1 MRLIFKPNQS
11 FKPLFEIQ
19 VLAESN
25 RDVLLLVAQLGEHRD
40 KDLGGIGT
48 GGLLDT
54 HIGDRLQNGLP
65 TLLLIVS
72 QLLVAKV
79 RASKTDI
86 LLNILLIDLGTGHH
100 HLGIGQNN
108 GNLIATALDVLLGK
122 LGEIDICL
130 DLGVHRDGDLAIG
143 QGDFEVKGFA
153 EQLALQ
159 AEGIVVGDDFVY
171 AILGGVEFGA
181 LLDISDYF
189 C

>member
-25 RDVLLLVAQLGEHRD
+25 RDVLLLVSQLGEHGD
-40 KDLGGIGT
+40 KDLGGIGS

-54 HIGDRLQNGLP
+54 HIGDGLQDGLP
-65 TLLLIVS
+65 TLLLIVG
-72 QLLVAKV
+72 QLLVAEMS
-79 RASKTDI
+79 ASKTDI
-86 LLNILLIDLGTGHH
+86 LLNVLLIDLGTGHH

-122 LGEIDICL
+122 LGEIDIRL

-143 QGDFEVKGFA
+143 QRDLEVKRLA
-153 EQLALQ
+153 EKLA
-159 AEGIVVGDDFVY
+159 F
-171 AILGGVEFGA
+171 
-181 LLDISDYF
+181 
-189 C
+189 

>member
-1 MRLIFKPNQS
+1 M
-11 FKPLFEIQ
+11 FEIQ

-40 KDLGGIGT
+40 KDLGRIGT

-54 HIGDRLQNGLP
+54 HIGDGLQNGLP
-65 TLLLIVS
+65 TLLLIVG
-72 QLLVAKV
+72 QLLIAKV
-79 RASKTDI
+79 RASKTNI
-86 LLNILLIDLGTGHH
+86 LLNVLLIDLGTGHH

-108 GNLIATALDVLLGK
+108 GNLIATALDVLFGK

-130 DLGVHRDGDLAIG
+130 DLGIHRDGNLAIG
-143 QGDFEVKGFA
+143 QGDLEVKRLA
-153 EQLALQ
+153 EQLTFQ
-159 AEGIVVGDDFVY
+159 AEGIIVGDDLVY

-181 LLDISDYF
+181 LLNISDYF

>member
-11 FKPLFEIQ
+11 FKPLLEIQ

-25 RDVLLLVAQLGEHRD
+25 GDVLLLVSQLGEHRD

-48 GGLLDT
+48 GCLLDT
-54 HIGDRLQNGLP
+54 HIGDGLQDGLP
-65 TLLLIVS
+65 TLLLIVG

-86 LLNILLIDLGTGHH
+86 LLNVLLIDLGTGHND
-100 HLGIGQNN
+100 LRIGQDYRY
-108 GNLIATALDVLLGK
+108 LIATALDVLLGK

-143 QGDFEVKGFA
+143 QGDLEVKGLA
-153 EQLALQ
+153 EKLA
-159 AEGIVVGDDFVY
+159 F
-171 AILGGVEFGA
+171 
-181 LLDISDYF
+181 
-189 C
+189 